1 MQTLLKKGTVVVGRD
16 VRITGD
22 MLQEIAVGT
31 LIIKGINVV
40 EIGIVSTP
48 TAQYSVQT
56 LKAQGEIAISASH
69 NPNQWNDLKLLD
81 GTGKFMSS
89 E

>member
-40 EIGIVSTP
+40 EIGIVPTP
-48 TAQYSVQT
+48 TAQ
-56 LKAQGEIAISASH
+56 
-69 NPNQWNDLKLLD
+69 
-81 GTGKFMSS
+81 
-89 E
+89 